1 VPRRKAKGNRLEAQ
15 AIFDTLKGKF
25 GDAVVE
31 LQAEGFSP
39 AFVVVAS
46 GKVKE
51 IARFLK
57 DEPAL
62 SFDSLMSLSGV
73 DYKDNFA
80 VAYHLY
86 SLKHR
91 HAVGLKAMLPRET
104 PSLPTVDD
112 VWPAANFQEREA
124 YDLFGIGF
132 DGSKDLRRI
141 LLPPDWEGHP
151 LRKDYQYPEFY
162 HGIKI

>member
-1 VPRRKAKGNRLEAQ
+1 MEAQ

-31 LQAEGFSP
+31 LQSEGFSP
-39 AFVVVAS
+39 AFVVVAPAS
-46 GKVKE
+46 VGD

-57 DEPAL
+57 DDPAL

-73 DYKDNFA
+73 DYKDRFA
-80 VAYHLY
+80 VAYHLH
-86 SLKHR
+86 SMQHR
-91 HAVGLKAMLPRET
+91 HAVGLKAFLPRDN

-124 YDLFGIGF
+124 FDLFGIAF
-132 DGSKDLRRI
+132 EGSKDLRRI
-141 LLPPDWEGHP
+141 LLPEDWEGHP
-151 LRKDYQYPEFY
+151 LRKDYKYPDFY